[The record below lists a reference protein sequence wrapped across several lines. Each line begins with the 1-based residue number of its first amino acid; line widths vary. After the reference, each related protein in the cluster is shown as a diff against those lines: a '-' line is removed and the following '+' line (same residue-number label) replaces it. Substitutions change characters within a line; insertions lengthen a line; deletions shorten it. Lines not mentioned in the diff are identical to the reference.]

1 MAQSFTALWFR
12 MLPEPQT
19 LTPEDAWRSLA
30 GNPDSKVAQRTGEG
44 LPDYTIRADS
54 RRQRTIGGLPAL
66 SCVADFTQGGQPVA
80 EYLVWIRGEKT
91 TALFF
96 GRTSPGEFD
105 TFREAFDRVI
115 ETAKIP

>member
-1 MAQSFTALWFR
+1 V
-12 MLPEPQT
+12 LPEPQK
-19 LTPEDAWRSLA
+19 LTPEEAWRSLA
-30 GNPDSKVAQRTGEG
+30 GDPDSKAAQRIGG
-44 LPDYTIRADS
+44 GISDYTIRADS

-66 SCVADFTQGGQPVA
+66 SCVADFTQADQPMA
-80 EYLVWIRGEKT
+80 EYLVWIRGEKI
-91 TALFF
+91 TAQFF